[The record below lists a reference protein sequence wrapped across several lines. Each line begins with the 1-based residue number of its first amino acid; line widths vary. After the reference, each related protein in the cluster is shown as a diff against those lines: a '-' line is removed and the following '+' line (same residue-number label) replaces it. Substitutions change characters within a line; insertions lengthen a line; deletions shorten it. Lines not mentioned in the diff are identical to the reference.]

1 MIKLMNEY
9 LSNWF
14 QTYFRE
20 KQLGEETW
28 TFYIDGESHKLSTS
42 SIQAFICS
50 NLDVRLQMEIK
61 KQLVYLDYYN
71 QDIQD
76 YLRYL
81 AKSILDIKLHHI
93 TEVGNKR

>member
-76 YLRYL
+76 YLHYL
-81 AKSILDIKLHHI
+81 AKNILDIKLHHQV
-93 TEVGNKR
+93 EVRNEG